1 MTDCRQILEQ
11 ADAALTDVFA
21 PFFCLLF
28 VGLVKAVY
36 AYVLDNIGRLYALM
50 TNLCLMMVS
59 EIADMMQFL
68 N

>member
-11 ADAALTDVFA
+11 TDAALTDVFA

-36 AYVLDNIGRLYALM
+36 AYVLENIGSLYVD
-50 TNLCLMMVS
+50 CIDDKFVF
-59 EIADMMQFL
+59 DDDV
-68 N
+68 